1 MLFRNEFRDLI
12 ETITIP
18 FKPIRTEP
26 VRKLEILSI
35 TFTNVNII
43 LSLLH

>member
-26 VRKLEILSI
+26 VRGDSGEN
-35 TFTNVNII
+35 TRDNFTLIDVRKKF
-43 LSLLH
+43 